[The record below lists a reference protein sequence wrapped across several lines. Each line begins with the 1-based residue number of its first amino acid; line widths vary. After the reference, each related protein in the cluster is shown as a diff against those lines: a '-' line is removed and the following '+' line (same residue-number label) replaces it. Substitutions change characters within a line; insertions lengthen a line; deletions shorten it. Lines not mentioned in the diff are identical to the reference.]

1 MEDNIQLFK
10 HPEFGKIRVV
20 MIDGE
25 PWFVGK
31 DVAKALGYK
40 KPENAVKQHVPDKFK
55 GVTVLGTPGGTQKV
69 VVIHEA
75 GMYKLVMR
83 SQIESAEK
91 FSDWVCGDV
100 LISIRKTG
108 SYSVNKNTTDPLAV
122 EHDNSLELLAK
133 ALLENVALE
142 REKFNVE
149 NSEETKNFKKAQ
161 LLRELASAA
170 RDFYLRDSL
179 VNYSAKLITGKNFIE
194 GMLNTDEDAIVLK
207 APHTGR

>member
-10 HPEFGKIRVV
+10 HPKFGKVRVV

-31 DVAKALGYK
+31 DVAIALGYK
-40 KPENAVKQHVPDKFK
+40 DHINALKDHVPDKYK
-55 GVTVLGTPGGTQKV
+55 LGWRITTSGQKRNVTL
-69 VVIHEA
+69 INEA

-83 SQIESAEK
+83 SQLESAEK

-108 SYSVNKNTTDPLAV
+108 SYSVNKNTTDSLA
-122 EHDNSLELLAK
+122 LEGERLAIERDK
-133 ALLENVALE
+133 LAIERERLALE
-142 REKFNVE
+142 REQFNVE

-170 RDFYLRDSL
+170 RNYNLRDSFAEHA
-179 VNYSAKLITGKNFIE
+179 AKLIMGKDFPVKKE
-194 GMLNTDEDAIVLK
+194 VFDEDSID
-207 APHTGR
+207 